1 MNNLKI
7 IWSVRS
13 ECGPNRERNEDSIFP
28 QKSGSKDLPFKAA
41 ICDGLGGHVKGE
53 VASKIAT
60 DSMDTEEND
69 VFKIINN
76 ANNEIAKYQ
85 KDNSNSNGMGTTM
98 TALIID
104 ANGLMQ
110 VGHVGDSRCYVLS
123 NRIMV
128 KLTEDQNVPG
138 YQNVLEQALGTKDKL
153 DIQKVDFQLSEGDV
167 VFLCTD
173 GLYNEFGEEYLK
185 KKLQEGVGADTLV
198 GEALLQKP
206 KDNVSAIVINMVS
219 KWKLVK

>member
-7 IWSVRS
+7 IWSVRT
-13 ECGPNRERNEDSIFP
+13 ECGPYREVNEDAVFP
-28 QKSGSKDLPFKAA
+28 KKSGSKDLPFRAA
-41 ICDGLGGHVKGE
+41 MCDGLGGHVNGE
-53 VASKIAT
+53 IASKIAT
-60 DSMDTEEND
+60 DSMETEESN
-69 VFKIINN
+69 VSIIINN
-76 ANNEIAKYQ
+76 ANVKITNYQ
-85 KDNSNSNGMGTTM
+85 KENSGSNGMGTTM
-98 TALIID
+98 TAIIID
-104 ANGLMQ
+104 DNGLMQ

-153 DIQKVDFQLSEGDV
+153 NIQKVDFQLNEGDV

-185 KKLQEGVGADTLV
+185 KKLQEGIGADALI
-198 GEALLQKP
+198 GEALSQKP
-206 KDNVSAIVINMVS
+206 KDNVSAIVMNVMS
-219 KWKLVK
+219 K

>member
-7 IWSVRS
+7 IWSVRT
-13 ECGPNRERNEDSIFP
+13 ECGPHREVNEDAVFP
-28 QKSGSKDLPFKAA
+28 KKSGSKDLPFRAA
-41 ICDGLGGHVKGE
+41 MCDGLGGHVNGE
-53 VASKIAT
+53 IASKIAT
-60 DSMDTEEND
+60 DSMETEESN
-69 VFKIINN
+69 VSIIINN
-76 ANNEIAKYQ
+76 ANVKITNYQ
-85 KDNSNSNGMGTTM
+85 KENSGSNGMGTTM
-98 TALIID
+98 TAIIID
-104 ANGLMQ
+104 DNGLMQ

-153 DIQKVDFQLSEGDV
+153 NIQKVDFQLNEGDV

-185 KKLQEGVGADTLV
+185 KKLQEGIGADALI
-198 GEALLQKP
+198 GEALSQKP
-206 KDNVSAIVINMVS
+206 KDNVSAIVMNVMS
-219 KWKLVK
+219 K